1 MEEVKSVTVQETV
14 SETAE
19 NDISQPEEPEHLED
33 IPVDKAE
40 KEPQELK
47 YDLVFFLG
55 VLLKAQKAEK
65 TITEEKI
72 FPQLPDCAYEE
83 KNRKFYLALKDAK
96 ILGSSP
102 DFILFSTDEITKSEI
117 NDPVFNRELYFFL
130 KDRCK
135 VDKMCAAIGPAET
148 KKLIEMYRA
157 KENYPEAADIKIER
171 YQQEKETVSASGEMD
186 PVEFLEKML
195 EIKVKVED

>member
-1 MEEVKSVTVQETV
+1 MGKPPLPPLKMEEVKSVAAQETV

-96 ILGSSP
+96 ISVLPRISSSSAQMRSQNP
-102 DFILFSTDEITKSEI
+102 RSMTRYLTVNCIFS
-117 NDPVFNRELYFFL
+117 
-130 KDRCK
+130 
-135 VDKMCAAIGPAET
+135 
-148 KKLIEMYRA
+148 
-157 KENYPEAADIKIER
+157 
-171 YQQEKETVSASGEMD
+171 
-186 PVEFLEKML
+186 
-195 EIKVKVED
+195 